1 MTSLQTVDVICYKA
15 RFKILPLPQGS
26 EMETDPMRLA
36 HKRKV
41 QAKLQKRIKAIV
53 ANIATVTTSTAVQS
67 KVPSVHSK
75 AASAHKLEQVTSTS
89 VQIQLTPKQ
98 QQVLDIVRD
107 ATQGINP
114 KAIGLLAGQEE
125 AKASAWAAG
134 ALKKLL
140 DEKLVEKTQTGNKV
154 TYQLAR

>member
-1 MTSLQTVDVICYKA
+1 
-15 RFKILPLPQGS
+15 
-26 EMETDPMRLA
+26 MRLA

-53 ANIATVTTSTAVQS
+53 ANLATVKSSTSVQQ
-67 KVPSVHSK
+67 PAQSVHSK
-75 AASAHKLEQVTSTS
+75 ALSAHQSEQAAMPTVAC
-89 VQIQLTPKQ
+89 QLTPKQ
-98 QQVLDIVRD
+98 QQVLEIVRG
-107 ATQGINP
+107 AVEGINP

-140 DEKLVEKTQTGNKV
+140 DEKLVEKNQVGNKV
-154 TYQLAR
+154 TYTLAV

>member
-1 MTSLQTVDVICYKA
+1 
-15 RFKILPLPQGS
+15 
-26 EMETDPMRLA
+26 MRLA

-53 ANIATVTTSTAVQS
+53 ANLATVKSSTSVQ
-67 KVPSVHSK
+67 KPAQSVHSK
-75 AASAHKLEQVTSTS
+75 ALSAHQSEQAATPTPTVTC
-89 VQIQLTPKQ
+89 QLTPKQ
-98 QQVLDIVRD
+98 QQVLEIVRG
-107 ATQGINP
+107 AVEGINP

-140 DEKLVEKTQTGNKV
+140 DEKLVEKNQVGNKV
-154 TYQLAR
+154 TYTLAV